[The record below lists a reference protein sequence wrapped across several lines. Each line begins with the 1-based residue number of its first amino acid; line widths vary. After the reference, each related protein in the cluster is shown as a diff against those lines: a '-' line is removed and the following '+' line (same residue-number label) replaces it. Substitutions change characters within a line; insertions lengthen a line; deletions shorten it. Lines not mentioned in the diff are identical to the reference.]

1 MGLSDDNE
9 KGDVLMRKKSKK
21 WVWGLLIIVVVGV
34 AAVLTFIFW
43 PGKTPPLPSQEK
55 IAVVNG
61 VEITQKSFNHE
72 MQPLL
77 LEISKQETKPTESQM
92 LNIRKKVLEKLIVNE
107 LLYQESLKDGIVI
120 NDVEVS
126 DRIDQLKK
134 QYPNEADFRKE
145 LTDLGI
151 SEEEFAAQMKK
162 EMAVQE
168 YVYKKFVEN
177 MAVTDK
183 ELSDYYQKYGKEK
196 IRREL
201 KQAKAQVELNAYV
214 EKLKK
219 DSTIESFLK
228 IE

>member
-34 AAVLTFIFW
+34 AAVLTVIFW